1 MIQDFDLSY
10 NEGISKKKKKETLK
24 NILMKKVWIESKNW
38 MFLVGG
44 KQHNF
49 AIMCF
54 LKWLEMC

>member
-1 MIQDFDLSY
+1 MMQDFDLSY
-10 NEGISKKKKKETLK
+10 NEGISNKKKGDLE
-24 NILMKKVWIESKNW
+24 NILMKKGWIESKNW

-49 AIMCF
+49 AILCF

>member
-1 MIQDFDLSY
+1 MMQDFDLSY
-10 NEGISKKKKKETLK
+10 NEGISNKKKGDLE
-24 NILMKKVWIESKNW
+24 NILMKKGWIESKNW

-49 AIMCF
+49 DILCF